1 MARTTAFKV
10 FTISNNI
17 ALFTSL
23 CIVIV
28 LVNVIPFQRKSL
40 MRLLMVAH
48 KAMWVAVAFTAT
60 ATAYVAGTKVI
71 MPDRLEDRWAFE
83 AAVSICSGTPG
94 SVFICLG
101 VLSIRHWLMKLKWKR
116 DQQCKAKEEENRK
129 RKWKR
134 WNKMRKIMNIRSPS
148 TLM

>member
-28 LVNVIPFQRKSL
+28 LVNVIPFLRKSL

-48 KAMWVAVAFTAT
+48 KAMWVAVALTAT

-71 MPDRLEDRWAFE
+71 MPDRLEDRWAF
-83 AAVSICSGTPG
+83 
-94 SVFICLG
+94 
-101 VLSIRHWLMKLKWKR
+101 
-116 DQQCKAKEEENRK
+116 
-129 RKWKR
+129 
-134 WNKMRKIMNIRSPS
+134 
-148 TLM
+148 

>member
-28 LVNVIPFQRKSL
+28 LVNVIPFLRKSL

-60 ATAYVAGTKVI
+60 AYVAGTKVI
-71 MPDRLEDRWAFE
+71 MPDRLEDRW
-83 AAVSICSGTPG
+83 
-94 SVFICLG
+94 VF
-101 VLSIRHWLMKLKWKR
+101 
-116 DQQCKAKEEENRK
+116 
-129 RKWKR
+129 
-134 WNKMRKIMNIRSPS
+134 
-148 TLM
+148 

>member
-60 ATAYVAGTKVI
+60 AKAYVAGTKVI
-71 MPDRLEDRWAFE
+71 MPDRLEDRWAF
-83 AAVSICSGTPG
+83 
-94 SVFICLG
+94 
-101 VLSIRHWLMKLKWKR
+101 
-116 DQQCKAKEEENRK
+116 
-129 RKWKR
+129 
-134 WNKMRKIMNIRSPS
+134 
-148 TLM
+148 

>member
-60 ATAYVAGTKVI
+60 AYVAGTKVI
-71 MPDRLEDRWAFE
+71 MPDRLEDRWAF
-83 AAVSICSGTPG
+83 
-94 SVFICLG
+94 
-101 VLSIRHWLMKLKWKR
+101 
-116 DQQCKAKEEENRK
+116 
-129 RKWKR
+129 
-134 WNKMRKIMNIRSPS
+134 
-148 TLM
+148 

>member
-60 ATAYVAGTKVI
+60 ATATAYVAGTKVI
-71 MPDRLEDRWAFE
+71 MPDRLEDRWAF
-83 AAVSICSGTPG
+83 
-94 SVFICLG
+94 
-101 VLSIRHWLMKLKWKR
+101 
-116 DQQCKAKEEENRK
+116 
-129 RKWKR
+129 
-134 WNKMRKIMNIRSPS
+134 
-148 TLM
+148 